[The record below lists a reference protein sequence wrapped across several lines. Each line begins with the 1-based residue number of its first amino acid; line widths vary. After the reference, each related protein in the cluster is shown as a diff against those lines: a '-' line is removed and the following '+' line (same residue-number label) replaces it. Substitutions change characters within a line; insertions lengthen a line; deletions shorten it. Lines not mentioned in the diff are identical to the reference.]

1 MIYLNFH
8 KIIALVA
15 GILVFSAITG
25 YMVFAWDEP
34 PLALPWNLDAP
45 INAGPEAQIKSGD
58 LTVTEL
64 TTLGGKLYLNE
75 DDSKGGDI
83 ERVNY
88 IKAQDGLHLWSSA
101 EDNAC
106 LDLDKGEKAIKLSTQ
121 AIEGVKID
129 GNGDMYISGLKNC
142 FLEVNENGKIGCYEG
157 TGAPGDDKFQST
169 QVEIL
174 HIGKNGSDSWTIIDE
189 EGVIKVTA
197 YVSARCSGYW
207 ENFKLYINGNLEK
220 QLTANGYAE
229 CTWWGFH
236 SCLRWEC
243 ATDAKS
249 RTWYYH
255 IKQGDVIKL
264 ATSGSGSYC
273 SGNASVYNLTFRRDR
288 VEYVFSEEDI
298 LYYYDKDTS
307 GEMEKATKQKQFAVP
322 TSIAVTADGIPI
334 IIIVE

>member
-8 KIIALVA
+8 KIIVLVA

-45 INAGPEAQIKSGD
+45 INAGPDAQIKSGD

-64 TTLGGKLYLNE
+64 TTLGGNLYLNE

-83 ERVNY
+83 ERVDY

-106 LDLDKGEKAIKLSTQ
+106 LDLEKGEKTIKLNTQ
-121 AIEGVKID
+121 GIEGVKVD
-129 GNGDMYISGLKNC
+129 GNGDMYISGLKDC

-169 QVEIL
+169 QTKIL
-174 HIGKNGSDSWTIIDE
+174 DIGQIGSDSWTTIDE
-189 EGVIKVTA
+189 EGVIKITA
-197 YVSARCSGYW
+197 YVSATGSGRW
-207 ENFKLYINGNLEK
+207 ESFKLYINGNLEE
-220 QLTANGYAE
+220 QLSANGYAV
-229 CTWWGFH
+229 CDWWGFYQ
-236 SCLRWEC
+236 CLRWKS

-255 IKQGDVIKL
+255 IKQGDVVKI
-264 ATSGSGSYC
+264 ATSGTC
-273 SGNASVYNLTFRRDR
+273 CCASGNAKVYKLTFRRDI
-288 VEYVFSEEDI
+288 VEYVFSEGDI
-298 LYYYDKDTS
+298 LYYYDKNTS
-307 GEMEKATKQKQFAVP
+307 GEMEKATKQLQFAVP

-334 IIIVE
+334 TIITE